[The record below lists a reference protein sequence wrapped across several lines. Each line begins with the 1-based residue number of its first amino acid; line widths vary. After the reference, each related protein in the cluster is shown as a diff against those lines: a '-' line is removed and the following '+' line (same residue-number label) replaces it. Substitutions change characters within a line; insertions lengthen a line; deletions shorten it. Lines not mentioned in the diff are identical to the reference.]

1 MKISNLLLNIL
12 QLLVVYILFVIFFQF
27 FFSGGVEYIL
37 SLFSASL
44 FWKFYDR
51 FSLLILSTVSP
62 SRTLKYNKP
71 RDYSEVTEKDKIA
84 RAKKNMLLFGMI
96 SLGMSFAGLTSAYI
110 ISKERADW
118 LTDFE
123 IPQAFFISLAVII
136 TSSVTFIL
144 AKSAVKKEENTKA
157 MLLLVS
163 TFILGAVFVY
173 LQFLGFSQIIENG
186 YFFTGSESSIT
197 TSFIY
202 LVVLLHLA
210 HIVAALVSV
219 LVVIYNHYK
228 LKYTNSNTL
237 GIELAATFWHF
248 VDVLWVYLFLF
259 LYFVR

>member
-1 MKISNLLLNIL
+1 MDYTEGTEQQKI
-12 QLLVVYILFVIFFQF
+12 
-27 FFSGGVEYIL
+27 G
-37 SLFSASL
+37 
-44 FWKFYDR
+44 
-51 FSLLILSTVSP
+51 
-62 SRTLKYNKP
+62 
-71 RDYSEVTEKDKIA
+71 
-84 RAKKNMLLFGMI
+84 RAKKNMLLFAMI

-110 ISKERADW
+110 ISKERPDW

-123 IPQAFFISLAVII
+123 IPQAFFSSLAVII
-136 TSSVTFIL
+136 ASSFMFIL
-144 AKSAVKKEENTKA
+144 AKNAVKKEQNSKA
-157 MLLLVS
+157 MMLLIT
-163 TFILGAVFVY
+163 TFILGIVFVY

-210 HIVAALVSV
+210 HIFAGLICV

-228 LKYTNSNTL
+228 LKYTKGKTL
-237 GIELAATFWHF
+237 GIELATTFWHF

>member
-1 MKISNLLLNIL
+1 MDYTEGTEQQKI
-12 QLLVVYILFVIFFQF
+12 
-27 FFSGGVEYIL
+27 G
-37 SLFSASL
+37 
-44 FWKFYDR
+44 
-51 FSLLILSTVSP
+51 
-62 SRTLKYNKP
+62 
-71 RDYSEVTEKDKIA
+71 
-84 RAKKNMLLFGMI
+84 RAKKNMLLFAMI

-110 ISKERADW
+110 ISKERPDW

-123 IPQAFFISLAVII
+123 IPQAFFSSLAVII
-136 TSSVTFIL
+136 ASSFIFIL
-144 AKSAVKKEENTKA
+144 AKNAVKKEQNSKA
-157 MLLLVS
+157 MMLLVS
-163 TFILGAVFVY
+163 TFILGVVFVY

-210 HIVAALVSV
+210 HIFAGLICV

-228 LKYTNSNTL
+228 LKYTNGKTL
-237 GIELAATFWHF
+237 GIELATTFWHF